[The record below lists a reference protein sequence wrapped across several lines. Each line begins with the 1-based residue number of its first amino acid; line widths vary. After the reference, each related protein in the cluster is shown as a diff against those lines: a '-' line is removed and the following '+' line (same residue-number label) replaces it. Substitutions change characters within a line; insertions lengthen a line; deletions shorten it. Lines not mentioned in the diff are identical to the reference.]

1 MKNHLQL
8 DVNGLENASK
18 KVHTQYFLNKVI
30 STIDDIPGISQHSKV
45 SENTGYSINNFLIP
59 TTSKQDH

>member
-18 KVHTQYFLNKVI
+18 KVHTQYFFNKVI

-45 SENTGYSINNFLIP
+45 SENTGYSINNF
-59 TTSKQDH
+59 